1 MIKKYIIIFMI
12 AFHFH
17 FKIQAK
23 IVLTSPAAGA
33 LIKDFNGADV
43 QGILIDTRRSKQVYS
58 AMDGKVIYAGEFS
71 KIQQNMIVIQSE
83 TYKIYTIYRNVNH
96 FKIKEG
102 MIVKSGHNLG
112 TSNKYLL
119 FEVRTFDGKA
129 QDPNDYLT
137 INSHHQK
144 KKKIKTDFYPK
155 FVDFM
160 KRNGFFHHE
169 IPTMF
174 CIASWES
181 SFNRNAVNINKNRT
195 QDTGLFQINDIWL
208 KKCDMSRK
216 DLFDATNNARC
227 AKVVLRNQ
235 GFRAWVTYNKYSR
248 FCSI

>member
-1 MIKKYIIIFMI
+1 MKKKYLIILIIIILFQFRI
-12 AFHFH
+12 F
-17 FKIQAK
+17 AK
-23 IVLTSPAAGA
+23 INLSSPASGP

-43 QGILIDTRRSKQVYS
+43 QGILIDTRQSKQVYS
-58 AMDGKVIYAGEFS
+58 AMDGKVIFAGEFS
-71 KIQQNMIVIQSE
+71 KIQQNMIVIQSDN
-83 TYKIYTIYRNVNH
+83 YKLYTIYRNVSN

-102 MIVKSGHNLG
+102 MLVKAGQSIGN
-112 TSNKYLL
+112 SNKYLL
-119 FEVRTFDGKA
+119 FEVRTLDGKA
-129 QDPNDYLT
+129 QDPNDY
-137 INSHHQK
+137 INLSHKFHGK
-144 KKKIKTDFYPK
+144 KKVKSDFYPK

-181 SFNRNAVNINKNRT
+181 SFNRHAVNLNRNKT

-208 KKCDMSRK
+208 RKCNMTRRE
-216 DLFDATNNARC
+216 LFDATNNARC